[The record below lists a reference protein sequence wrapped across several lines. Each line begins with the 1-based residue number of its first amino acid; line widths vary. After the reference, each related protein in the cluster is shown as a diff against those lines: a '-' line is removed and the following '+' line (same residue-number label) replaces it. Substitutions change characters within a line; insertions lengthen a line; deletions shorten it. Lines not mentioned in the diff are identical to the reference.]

1 MHRKAKG
8 QPSESGGSSHVWGR
22 CREAHNVPGKAKN
35 REEARTEECRWE
47 IRVGLDPRDGPDGSL
62 DLDGDGYTN
71 PEEFLDETQT

>member
-1 MHRKAKG
+1 M
-8 QPSESGGSSHVWGR
+8 WGR

-35 REEARTEECRWE
+35 WEEARTEECRWE